1 MKEGKG
7 SRLQITLDIGRQIY
21 RRDGF
26 AGFYR
31 GYGASLMAYV
41 PNSAMWWAFYH
52 LYQGTDYINAYL
64 FFSYLRNVS
73 DELYR
78 ILPEWVSHLF
88 IQSVAGTLGGFTTTI
103 ITNPLDIIRA
113 RLQVNNKTTR
123 VYCI

>member
-52 LYQGTDYINAYL
+52 LYQGTDLQLYKCISFL
-64 FFSYLRNVS
+64 F
-73 DELYR
+73 
-78 ILPEWVSHLF
+78 LF
-88 IQSVAGTLGGFTTTI
+88 EKCF
-103 ITNPLDIIRA
+103 R
-113 RLQVNNKTTR
+113 
-123 VYCI
+123 